1 MSKVPQGHGEFYFEP
16 DPLQWKLAVIR
27 NRRDHFKAV
36 LWDQTPS
43 KVRAELKLPV
53 DRPIIL
59 TGHQPVFFYPG
70 LWAKCLAA
78 SQLAAMTDAAVYHL
92 ITDTALSPEFKHY
105 IPEANNR
112 ANARRQEVDF
122 FSSKELKT
130 KEKILPYAF
139 LAAPDK
145 PALEKVLE
153 DTRVFGPAPVK
164 EASAFFAD
172 KLVGGLKANRTWDQF
187 HAHTLDVLDRL
198 SNTKRAVLE
207 GSAVWASE
215 PFIHFV
221 AYWFIHAADL
231 VHSYNDTLNEY
242 RREKGITHDIEPVA
256 NLKFDDWYFEM
267 PFWGVVKN
275 QYRDTIWAKTDG
287 KMLTIRLKGLEN
299 QFTFHFDDLENE
311 LKASSL
317 RIWPKAIPQTL
328 FMRMYLCDFFIHG
341 IGGGIYEEV
350 VDRFFRKTTVITP
363 PTYGVVSA
371 TYLIDPTQSEELKKV
386 VPEERKLEAWKRAL
400 EQNPEYLFTRSA
412 EWKSTLPADVQK
424 TMEKCLSNTD
434 LRELVDQ
441 KKMAVEQLKD
451 PDKKPRAGKRIKEV
465 NEELAAAYSDVFQA
479 INRGILE
486 AQALEEA
493 KNVFAFREYPF
504 FCYGEEVYQDMREKI
519 AKALTGGGS

>member
-1 MSKVPQGHGEFYFEP
+1 MNQVPQGHGEFYFEP
-16 DPLQWKLAVIR
+16 DPREWKLAVIR

-36 LWDQTPS
+36 LWGQYPS
-43 KVRAELKLPV
+43 KVRAELKMPTE
-53 DRPIIL
+53 RPIVL

-78 SQLAAMTDAAVYHL
+78 SELAQQTDAAVYHL

-105 IPEANNR
+105 IPEASSR
-112 ANARRQEVDF
+112 TNARKQEVDF

-130 KEKILPYAF
+130 KEKMLPYAF

-153 DTRVFGPAPVK
+153 DTRVFGPSAVK
-164 EASAFFAD
+164 DAVAFFAD
-172 KLVGGLKANRTWDQF
+172 KLVSGLKANRTWNQF
-187 HAHTLDVLDRL
+187 HAHTVDVLDRL
-198 SNTKRAVLE
+198 SGTKRAILE
-207 GSAVWASE
+207 GSAIWASD
-215 PFIHFV
+215 PFMHFV

-242 RREKGITHDIEPVA
+242 RKEKGITHDIEPVS

-287 KMLTIRLKGLEN
+287 KMLTIRLKGMDN

-328 FMRMYLCDFFIHG
+328 FLRMYLCDFFIHG

-350 VDRFFRKTTVITP
+350 VDRFFHKTTVIEP
-363 PTYGVVSA
+363 PAYGVISA
-371 TYLIDPTQSEELKKV
+371 TYFIDPAQNEELKTLGGGEK
-386 VPEERKLEAWKRAL
+386 KLEAWKRAL

-412 EWKSTLPADVQK
+412 EWKSTLPKDIQAP
-424 TMEKCLSNTD
+424 MEKCFAD
-434 LRELVDQ
+434 PKLRELVDQ
-441 KKMAVEQLKD
+441 KRKALEDLKD
-451 PDKKPRAGKRIKEV
+451 PDKKPRAGKHIKQV
-465 NEELAAAYSDVFQA
+465 NEELNIAYSNVFQA
-479 INRGILE
+479 ITRGILE
-486 AQALEEA
+486 AQGLEEA
-493 KNVFAFREYPF
+493 KSVFACREYPF
-504 FCYGEEVYQDMREKI
+504 FCYGEDVYKDMKGKI
-519 AKALTGGGS
+519 DRALTEGVK